1 MSHRRQSFCLILSVS
16 LLLSRRP
23 HHARES
29 VGRRKS
35 PSIIGGANGSA
46 PAATPSPREQY
57 VLDRLSTFSVQGP
70 RQRVQGRRERLPATT
85 CQRSARAS
93 CYGVRSQ
100 FWTRGRD
107 TYSAWLQCQ
116 PSPSRPGHKTHS
128 HRRSDFYP
136 EAQIRQ
142 MAVQKSAG
150 CCPKNAK
157 SNHRSALNITPQT
170 ADQRAP
176 DAGRAGEP
184 RTRKA
189 AMKRCSRKRQETLTG
204 LSPSCG

>member
-1 MSHRRQSFCLILSVS
+1 MVSGIQVRLVRPPRQSFYFILSLP
-16 LLLSRRP
+16 LLLSKGP
-23 HHARES
+23 HHVRES

-35 PSIIGGANGSA
+35 SQLSVALTA
-46 PAATPSPREQY
+46 PRLRNPSPREQ
-57 VLDRLSTFSVQGP
+57 VCCRLTVDFVEDIGNAFKGG
-70 RQRVQGRRERLPATT
+70 VNV
-85 CQRSARAS
+85 CQRRLVNEVLEGATPSQRGSKAS
-93 CYGVRSQ
+93 LLH
-100 FWTRGRD
+100 RGQ
-107 TYSAWLQCQ
+107 AIKLI
-116 PSPSRPGHKTHS
+116 S

-204 LSPSCG
+204 LSPSCGVA